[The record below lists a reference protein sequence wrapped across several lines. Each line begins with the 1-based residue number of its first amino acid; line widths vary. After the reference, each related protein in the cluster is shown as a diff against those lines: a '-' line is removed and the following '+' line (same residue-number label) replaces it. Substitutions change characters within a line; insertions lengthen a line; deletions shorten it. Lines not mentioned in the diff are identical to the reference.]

1 MNMRKITLILF
12 LLACA
17 FQVQAQQTYNA
28 EQLKQ
33 VSQLLSK
40 PSLRKP
46 LPRMMSNDRAC
57 SDAIYQLEKLDAQ
70 QMRLLTDSMKARY
83 EENVFILPAIKEVVK
98 DTVQRRR
105 TTRSVEYE
113 NLRYKCFTEE
123 CNRIE
128 NNRKAEQRTEPQSE
142 LVYVYLSISGMA
154 NNPKMPMSIE
164 VGEEDYDVGKT
175 GWRETPCKVSKEAL
189 KRIHQLFSEQKFYQL
204 HPSYEFRRINLPEI
218 PMLEMLDGEQWS
230 LIFMYADGTRISS
243 SGSIRP
249 KQSLNDLEKLLNEFI
264 PDKE

>member
-1 MNMRKITLILF
+1 MRRITFILF
-12 LLACA
+12 LLACV
-17 FQVQAQQTYNA
+17 FQAQAQQIYNA
-28 EQLKQ
+28 EQLKK

-46 LPRMMSNDRAC
+46 LPLMMSNDRAC
-57 SDAIYQLEKLDAQ
+57 SNAIYQLEKLDAQ

-123 CNRIE
+123 CDRIE

-164 VGEEDYDVGKT
+164 VGEDDYDVGKT
-175 GWRETPCKVSKEAL
+175 GWREAPCKVSKEAL
-189 KRIHQLFSEQKFYQL
+189 KRIRQLFSEQKFYQL
-204 HPSYEFRRINLPEI
+204 HPSYEFHRINLPEI
-218 PMLEMLDGEQWS
+218 PMIEMLDGENWA

-243 SGSIRP
+243 SGSRRP
-249 KQSLNDLEKLLNEFI
+249 KQSLYDLEKLLNEFI